1 MSAVTEIAVG
11 GGGRSLRVRGP
22 LSHSQL
28 EQAAHGER
36 PLARLVTFG
45 ALAVYGVLRWATLI
59 SPAPGARLLA
69 LLVLALLVAAVG
81 PALDRRSR
89 PLAIVA
95 VVFAVLA
102 MFSIAGIPA
111 GWLLHAR
118 IGVISEGIRQG
129 LAALP
134 GILLPYIGIDGW
146 IRVVIVLG
154 AGVLLLDAALMIA
167 FAPSTL
173 GDIRRMAAALP
184 LVALAIVPAT
194 LQRPQL
200 PYLQGLILFVLL
212 AAFMW
217 SERTA
222 PRHLAGA
229 IALAGVA
236 GLVGVILAPGLDQRH
251 PWLNY
256 NHLTSSLAAKNV
268 DTFSWSQT
276 YGPLN
281 WPQHGRPVLDV
292 RAARPDYWKSENLEV
307 FNGLAWL
314 QGVGP
319 ISSQVP
325 GPAPWAV
332 RRWTQTLAVTI
343 RQMKT
348 TEVIAAG
355 TASEPQ
361 HVGEG
366 VGVGVS
372 AGTWTTAGS
381 SLQPGDSYTVS
392 TYSPRPTGSQL
403 GAVSAT
409 DYTAGYPASDFV
421 DELTIGLPSNSLTVG
436 RGPEVLFAPFHSGQA
451 PHDVTAVS
459 GASGLALIEG
469 SAYARAYALAT
480 RLAADAS
487 TPYAFA
493 RSVKTFLSARNGFS
507 YDQNP
512 PLRPYPLESF
522 LFGDKRGYC
531 QQFAGAMALLLRMG
545 GVPARVATGFTTGR
559 YDSASHQYV
568 VNDTDAHAWVEAWF
582 PGYGWVRFD
591 PTPPAAPAISGGASL
606 LSTFRSTKGAGST
619 SSSAPRL
626 A

>member
-1 MSAVTEIAVG
+1 
-11 GGGRSLRVRGP
+11 
-22 LSHSQL
+22 
-28 EQAAHGER
+28 
-36 PLARLVTFG
+36 
-45 ALAVYGVLRWATLI
+45 
-59 SPAPGARLLA
+59 
-69 LLVLALLVAAVG
+69 
-81 PALDRRSR
+81 
-89 PLAIVA
+89 
-95 VVFAVLA
+95 
-102 MFSIAGIPA
+102 
-111 GWLLHAR
+111 
-118 IGVISEGIRQG
+118 
-129 LAALP
+129 
-134 GILLPYIGIDGW
+134 
-146 IRVVIVLG
+146 
-154 AGVLLLDAALMIA
+154 
-167 FAPSTL
+167 
-173 GDIRRMAAALP
+173 MAAALP
-184 LVALAIVPAT
+184 LIALAIVPAT

-222 PRHLAGA
+222 PRNLAGA

-268 DTFSWSQT
+268 DTFDWSQT

-319 ISSQVP
+319 VSSQVP

-332 RRWTQTLAVTI
+332 SRWTQTLAVTI

-366 VGVGVS
+366 VGLGVS

-409 DYTAGYPASDFV
+409 DYTTGYPASDFV
-421 DELTIGLPSNSLTVG
+421 DELTIGLPSNGLTVG

-451 PHDVTAVS
+451 PQDVTAVS
-459 GASGLALIEG
+459 GGSGLALIEG

-487 TPYAFA
+487 TPYAFV
-493 RSVKTFLSARNGFS
+493 RSVKTFLSTRNGFS

-559 YDSASHQYV
+559 YDSASHRYV

-606 LSTFRSTKGAGST
+606 LSTFGSTKGAGST
-619 SSSAPRL
+619 SSSGLGSRESRSAGPGQGSHGGAPVIWIVLGVLLVVSLGGGVLAVRRGRARSAVPSSDELVAELERALARTGRPVAGGTTLIALERRFHAVPTAASYVRALRL
-626 A
+626 ARFAGAARLPSVDERRALRTQLALGLGMVGRLRAWWALPPRFLGHRRALH